1 MVIVKVDN
9 KEVKI
14 PSQYSDMT
22 VKQFTD
28 YWKILNKYDLSQE
41 EDIIKRD
48 SDEMDC
54 TIEIVA
60 KLLNIPLTEA
70 DRIPYDK
77 AGEVINIFNNMM
89 NNEKYDGDYSG
100 MAFVHNG
107 ESYYFPKLSLDKM
120 TFGEYAEVKQLE
132 AILGQEVD
140 NRFDFIPQQMAIL
153 CRKAGEGKNDYN
165 RNKREKEFES
175 LTMDI
180 IMQFAFFLSKW
191 NKRLSQSSLISMEN
205 QLEQEKRLVT
215 S

>member
-1 MVIVKVDN
+1 MVIVLVDG

-14 PSQYSDMT
+14 PSKYSDMT

-28 YWKILNKYDLSQE
+28 YWKILNKYDLTQE
-41 EDIIKRD
+41 DDIIKRD

-70 DRIPYDK
+70 DNIPYDK
-77 AGEVINIFNNMM
+77 ASEVINIFNNML

-100 MAFVHNG
+100 MSFVHNG
-107 ESYYFPKLSLDKM
+107 ESYYFPKISLDKM

-132 AILGQEVD
+132 VILGQDVD

-153 CRKAGEGKNDYN
+153 CRRAREGKNDFD
-165 RNKREKEFES
+165 RDKREKDFES

-180 IMQFAFFLSKW
+180 IMKFAFFLSKW
-191 NKRLSQSSLISMEN
+191 NKRLSQNTQIFTESQAALAKS
-205 QLEQEKRLVT
+205 
-215 S
+215 